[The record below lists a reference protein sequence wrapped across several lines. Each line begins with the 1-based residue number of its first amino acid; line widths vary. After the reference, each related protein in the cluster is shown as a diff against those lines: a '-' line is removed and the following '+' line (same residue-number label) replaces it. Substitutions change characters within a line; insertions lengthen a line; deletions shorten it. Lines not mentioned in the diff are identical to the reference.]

1 MNNLAQNPVSVKQE
15 LAVRLDALTRDRLP
29 APDHPDFTEY
39 KDCLR
44 EYREMARGPVRER
57 LDLLAKC
64 FEFSEVEAD
73 STEIVDVLR
82 CRRDTATR
90 AYERGL
96 KTFTLSQQ
104 IDAAAAQE
112 LAAGEFWICWRKY
125 LDDQFSW
132 QQHPYMMGASKNVYA
147 SSHFFEVY
155 IAAYQ
160 AARRDE
166 EWWRREDTAR
176 ECRMYNA
183 VMDDRRREI
192 EAASW

>member
-1 MNNLAQNPVSVKQE
+1 MSNLAQNPELVKRS
-15 LAVRLDALTRDRLP
+15 LAARLDSFEVDGALP
-29 APDHPDFTEY
+29 AIGTPQFDDYT
-39 KDCLR
+39 DALCD
-44 EYREMARGPVRER
+44 YRACVRGPVRAR
-57 LDLLAKC
+57 LQDLEAN

-73 STEIVDVLR
+73 STEIVDALR

-104 IDAAAAQE
+104 IDAVAAQE
-112 LAAGEFWICWRKY
+112 LAAGEFWIAWREY
-125 LDDQFSW
+125 LRDQFAW
-132 QQHPYMMGASKNVYA
+132 ENHPYMMGAAKDVYA
-147 SSHFFEVY
+147 CSHFFEV
-155 IAAYQ
+155 IAVAGG
-160 AARRDE
+160 RDKE
-166 EWWRREDTAR
+166 RWRREDTAR